1 MGYQA
6 GTGREIRL
14 RIDGM
19 HCASC
24 AARVE
29 RGLNRVDG
37 VSASVNYLTEQ
48 ATVHCPPDVEVERL
62 VDAVESAGYAA
73 HEAAHEHAGGHH
85 HDDEPAAVL
94 RRRLVVAV
102 VLTVPAAL
110 IGMISALHFSGWE
123 WAALALSTPVIFYS
137 G

>member
-6 GTGREIRL
+6 ETGREVRL

-29 RGLNRVDG
+29 RGLNRVEG
-37 VSASVNYLTEQ
+37 VSASVNFLTEQ
-48 ATVHCPPDVEVERL
+48 ATVRCPPDVAVERL
-62 VDAVESAGYAA
+62 VGAVESAGYTA
-73 HEAAHEHAGGHH
+73 HEASEHAAGHHH

-94 RRRLVVAV
+94 RRRLIVAV
-102 VLTVPAAL
+102 ALTVPVVL
-110 IGMISALHFSGWE
+110 MGMIS
-123 WAALALSTPVIFYS
+123 
-137 G
+137 

>member
-1 MGYQA
+1 MGYQVA
-6 GTGREIRL
+6 DEREVRL
-14 RIDGM
+14 QIEGM

-48 ATVHCPPDVEVERL
+48 ATVRCSPDVEVNQL
-62 VDAVESAGYAA
+62 VGAVESAGYAA
-73 HEAAHEHAGGHH
+73 HTAEHGHDGGHHH

-94 RRRLVVAV
+94 RRRLAVAV
-102 VLTVPAAL
+102 ALTVPA
-110 IGMISALHFSGWE
+110 
-123 WAALALSTPVIFYS
+123 
-137 G
+137 